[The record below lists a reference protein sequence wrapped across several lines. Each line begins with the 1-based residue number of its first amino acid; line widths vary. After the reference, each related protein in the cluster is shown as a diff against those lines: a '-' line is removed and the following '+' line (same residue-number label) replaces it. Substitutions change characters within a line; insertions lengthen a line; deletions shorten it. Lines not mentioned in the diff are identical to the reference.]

1 MESLG
6 LSLLHYVMLTVH
18 QDIDTKRIGLTMMR
32 KHLEIL
38 EIVVVVVAAVVA
50 AEEMVLCLTKRTTR
64 MSL

>member
-1 MESLG
+1 
-6 LSLLHYVMLTVH
+6 MLTVH